1 MREEEYIG
9 KCEVLQ
15 QLMKRYTKENVVVAF
30 SGGADSSL
38 LLKLAV
44 LYAGQSKKKVYAITA
59 DTQLHPVQ
67 DLQIARQ
74 VSEEAG
80 AIHIVLEICGLEQTG
95 IYNNPI
101 DRCYRCKQYIF
112 GKIKE
117 QAVELEAAFVLEGT
131 NMDDMQAYRPG
142 IKAVE
147 ELGVKSPLREAGF
160 TKEEVRRLAGEY
172 GISVARRPSTPC
184 LATRFPY
191 GSSFD
196 KEKLQKVEQG
206 ENYLRSLG
214 FYNVR
219 LRVHGEIARLE
230 VDAAEMD
237 RLFDRRTEITEY
249 LKNLGYRY
257 ITADLEGFR
266 SGSMDR

>member
-1 MREEEYIG
+1 MREEEYNR
-9 KCEVLQ
+9 KCRVLQ
-15 QLMKRYTKENVVVAF
+15 QLMQIYTKENVVVAF

-38 LLKLAV
+38 LVKLAV
-44 LYAGQSKKKVYAITA
+44 LYAGGEGKNVYAITA

-74 VSEEAG
+74 VAEEAG
-80 AIHIVLEICGLEQTG
+80 AIHMVLAICGLEQAG
-95 IYNNPI
+95 IYDNPI
-101 DRCYRCKQYIF
+101 DRCYRCKKHIF
-112 GKIKE
+112 EKIKE

-131 NMDDMQAYRPG
+131 NMEDMQAYRPG

-160 TKEEVRRLAGEY
+160 TKEEVRRLAGEQ
-172 GISVARRPSTPC
+172 GISVAMRPSTPC

-219 LRVHGEIARLE
+219 LRVHGEIARIE
-230 VDAAEMD
+230 VDHGDMD
-237 RLFDRRTEITEY
+237 RLFDRREDIAEY

>member
-1 MREEEYIG
+1 M
-9 KCEVLQ
+9 
-15 QLMKRYTKENVVVAF
+15 
-30 SGGADSSL
+30 
-38 LLKLAV
+38 
-44 LYAGQSKKKVYAITA
+44 
-59 DTQLHPVQ
+59 
-67 DLQIARQ
+67 
-74 VSEEAG
+74 
-80 AIHIVLEICGLEQTG
+80 VLEIDGLEQTG
-95 IYNNPI
+95 IYDNPI
-101 DRCYRCKQYIF
+101 DRCYRCKKHIF

-117 QAVELEAAFVLEGT
+117 QAAELAADFVLEGT
-131 NMDDMQAYRPG
+131 NMEDMHAYRPG

-160 TKEEVRRLAGEY
+160 TKEEVRKLAGEH
-172 GISVARRPSTPC
+172 GISVAMRPSAPC

-196 KEKLQKVEQG
+196 KEKLQKVEEG
-206 ENYLRSLG
+206 ENYLYSLG

-230 VDAAEMD
+230 VDYAEMD
-237 RLFDRRTEITEY
+237 RLFDRRKEITEY